1 MAYEEKLG
9 MFSFAGIVSGE
20 KYNILKQFHKI
31 KERVKIAKY
40 KDSYY
45 PDKEYLDNLK
55 GKKNINKDEILKEVN
70 IFNAEELKNEIAKNN
85 IYNIGEEE
93 KDKKNNELIN
103 PNAIKEDYKK
113 TNFLQENKIIKLLNK
128 KQLYS
133 SKKYKYHNEHMKR
146 VDKYKQE
153 GIYKKILEQQAN
165 GTIYNPKMDYIFKKI
180 KSGPKWEKLS
190 GRDYLLYDNSKNKN
204 KTEKNLSSYD
214 NKNIKS
220 LNIFPRLKKRMIIK
234 TNFTTISR
242 NNKKIKTNIKNINDI
257 SSDNIKNN
265 KTIKTFDS
273 NQNKNKKVKSL
284 DNIKKREYLHGPD
297 FSRYLDL
304 EKVERKKKRLQKVA
318 MSKIDLMPNYSSI
331 EGDIK
336 TFVNYNKSRNIIPLK
351 RKIKNFEGINS
362 SEFLYDAGKTY
373 DTIYGHKMKSVPKF
387 YNMIARPNDINL
399 PTFMKGL
406 YSRIGLELSTEKA
419 LKMNNYENSK
429 IYRNQSSFGQTH
441 NYRKIRKICYK
452 SDIDA
457 ERNKIKNDLNII
469 KRNFNKIKT
478 ISYD

>member
-1 MAYEEKLG
+1 M
-9 MFSFAGIVSGE
+9 
-20 KYNILKQFHKI
+20 
-31 KERVKIAKY
+31 
-40 KDSYY
+40 
-45 PDKEYLDNLK
+45 
-55 GKKNINKDEILKEVN
+55 
-70 IFNAEELKNEIAKNN
+70 
-85 IYNIGEEE
+85 
-93 KDKKNNELIN
+93 
-103 PNAIKEDYKK
+103 
-113 TNFLQENKIIKLLNK
+113 
-128 KQLYS
+128 
-133 SKKYKYHNEHMKR
+133 
-146 VDKYKQE
+146 
-153 GIYKKILEQQAN
+153 
-165 GTIYNPKMDYIFKKI
+165 
-180 KSGPKWEKLS
+180 
-190 GRDYLLYDNSKNKN
+190 
-204 KTEKNLSSYD
+204 SSYD

-242 NNKKIKTNIKNINDI
+242 NNKKIKTNINNI

-265 KTIKTFDS
+265 KAIKTFDS

-387 YNMIARPNDINL
+387 YNMISRPNDINL